1 MILKMFGFNI
11 VMLLMY
17 NLFMPCVNVLYI
29 CKHEVD
35 SAWLKWVPK
44 AFLYG
49 GGLWVFI
56 SYKYIYFLLQIS
68 LHP

>member
-1 MILKMFGFNI
+1 
-11 VMLLMY
+11 
-17 NLFMPCVNVLYI
+17 MPCVNVLYI
-29 CKHEVD
+29 CKHGVD